1 MNNKFFRCI
10 AAMMAFMMLF
20 ANVALAD
27 GEEPYTFEETSTED
41 AEFKENNIDDKLEM
55 VEIDGKTLYKYVF
68 KVPKSD
74 WYEIQ
79 AANYDLGTGAR
90 AEYFGNGQPIYTGF
104 FNIYI
109 NDGTTTPIEK
119 SYEGGIGD
127 NIFGTT
133 DNILLM
139 ELSADTEYC
148 FYFTEDQ
155 KADYWLDLK
164 YRTASRTEDSAYYFK
179 HEMVREDE
187 DTIHEKY
194 EEILD
199 EADDDSGFETISKI
213 LAGFFILIGKAANLC
228 FRVALGQTLTIDQ
241 IVFNSYEEIRL
252 DFFTKTA
259 DGNPVVNGS
268 GLITSL
274 RAPINKCYRVFS
286 GIAVV
291 GYMIMLVYIGIVI
304 MLNSTSPDKK
314 AQGKKAFMS
323 WVTGLMILFMYPY
336 LMRYVILLD
345 DAIVTDIG
353 KSNTFERDS
362 TTIEVAGDTD
372 GMTSDPDE
380 TINYEYNSNAD
391 YMSMIGYLAQS
402 TKSLG
407 VATAYLILTWQL
419 IMMLVYYYKRAF
431 VIAFL
436 IMIFPFVAL
445 TYVIDKLNDGKSQAL
460 AGWTKEFVADVMV
473 QVFHAVVYVFVVTT
487 IYETCQGTNIDTIL
501 VMIAATFMFEGEN
514 VVKQI
519 FGVGK
524 TVSMGTVAQS
534 APKIAMVAKLATK
547 TVAKTAVAGGK
558 VAKGLWH
565 AGKMP
570 VGYHKNRKSGQSKGA
585 ALKNTL
591 MDNSDTFRRFKTD
604 MDMIKGV
611 FGGGYSENPSKNM
624 RIASLLPA
632 KGNITQNIHDT
643 AEAIDT
649 INNGAD
655 TKSYADAMYNLQELL
670 KMRRSNAMSDT
681 EKKQFDAMMRH
692 SKISVEQLDNINAGM
707 INACMRSSAG
717 VDKKRITQHLKLDVD
732 YSFSNLSG
740 EEKDQMVDKVF
751 AATMYNLRSG
761 YVDKDALQARI
772 QKGWDDK
779 RENLYEF
786 GRNAKFRGTNRVD
799 PQKLVLEMQK
809 KARSLQSQLAA
820 QINDYDSLSAQEK
833 KALDEVGNSI
843 SYITLSEGN
852 QPEKLQERLDVL
864 KQDFGANQQVVE
876 DFIRSQKIDIRDVQT
891 KIDYMKRTTSEA
903 FEARRDG
910 LITQY
915 EKKYGS
921 TPLTD
926 EEKKEMATCA
936 DYIAKLEMIE
946 SGKASMHEAAEA
958 IQGLKSG
965 GDISKKMLMISN
977 LDKELEAL
985 EYMISKAMLEA
996 QQAGISNKKDKDALK
1011 WAKANVERAEST
1023 ATSPTEKSP
1032 VTSFY
1037 DIINAAKIAGG
1048 GKVGSME
1055 DLYTNSDTDA
1065 FVSDKVESSV
1075 EAGKDFARKAFR
1087 ESKKALKS
1095 DEKGFVRRIYDIAN
1109 PDDDA
1114 PTINGYT
1121 QSDIIRNSYFDSA
1134 HKAKESIDLFS
1145 DTLLKPLFAFVGGT
1159 IGMALTND
1167 GMPLGEAITG
1177 MTKGANAA
1185 DTFSNTVGNFVTR
1198 DPKLQEKKKEVMG
1211 SVKERLKAENKQ
1223 AYDISMARKA
1233 EKEAATLN
1241 TDLMLRLVSANLYQ
1255 NSNGD
1260 EHATLSIIADNAE
1273 WMCVGEPNAL
1283 GVWVPYQETYD
1294 YEILQPNIT
1303 PYLFVR
1309 VKDAS
1314 GNVREAKVM
1323 LNR

>member
-1 MNNKFFRCI
+1 MNKKFFKCI

-20 ANVALAD
+20 ASVSLAD
-27 GEEPYTFEETSTED
+27 GEEVLKEPYTFEQTSTRD
-41 AEFKENNIDDKLEM
+41 AEFKKNNIEDELET
-55 VEIDGKTLYKYVF
+55 VEIDGITLYKYVF
-68 KVPKSD
+68 KVPKD
-74 WYEIQ
+74 EWYEIQ
-79 AANYDLGTGAR
+79 ADVDLGTEATP
-90 AEYFGNGQPIYTGF
+90 ADLGNSQLLYTGF

-109 NDGTTTPIEK
+109 NDGSTTPIEK
-119 SYEGGIGD
+119 SYEGG
-127 NIFGTT
+127 TT
-133 DNILLM
+133 DNLFGINDSILLI
-139 ELSADTEYC
+139 ELKADTEYC
-148 FYFTEDQ
+148 FYFTESQ
-155 KADYWLDLK
+155 LDDFYIDLE
-164 YRTASRTEDSAYYFK
+164 YRTASRTESSAYYHK
-179 HEMVREDE
+179 YVA
-187 DTIHEKY
+187 KY
-194 EEILD
+194 EEH
-199 EADDDSGFETISKI
+199 DDDTSVFGKISKI
-213 LAGFFILIGKAANLC
+213 LAEFLVLIGKAANLC
-228 FRVALGQTLTIDQ
+228 FTAALGRTLTIDD
-241 IVFNSYEEIRL
+241 IVFNTYEDIRL
-252 DFFTKTA
+252 DFFTWSSF
-259 DGNPVVNGS
+259 GNEVTTSS

-274 RAPINKCYRVFS
+274 RAPINKCYSVFS

-291 GYMIMLVYIGIVI
+291 GYMIILVYVGIVI
-304 MLNSTSPDKK
+304 MLNATSPDKK
-314 AQGKKAFMS
+314 AQGQKAFMS
-323 WVTGLMILFMYPY
+323 WVTGLLILFMYPY
-336 LMRYVILLD
+336 FMRFVILLE
-345 DAIVTDIG
+345 DALVTDIG
-353 KSNTFERDS
+353 KNAIEKESTSIEAGGDIDS
-362 TTIEVAGDTD
+362 
-372 GMTSDPDE
+372 MTSDPNE
-380 TINYEYNSNAD
+380 TIDYKYSYDSD
-391 YMSMIGYLAQS
+391 YMTTIGYLAQT

-407 VATAYLILTWQL
+407 VAVAYLILTWQL
-419 IMMLVYYYKRAF
+419 IMMLIYYYKRVF

-460 AGWTKEFVADVMV
+460 AGWTKEFLAGVMV

-487 IYETCQGTNIDTIL
+487 IYETCQGENIDTIL

-514 VVKQI
+514 IVKQI

-524 TVSMGTVAQS
+524 TVSMGSVAQS
-534 APKIAMVAKLATK
+534 APKIAAVAKLATK

-558 VAKGLWH
+558 VVKGAWH
-565 AGKMP
+565 AGKIP
-570 VGYHKNRKSGQSKGA
+570 VGYVKNRKSGQSKKP
-585 ALKNTL
+585 ALKNTF

-604 MDMIKGV
+604 MDMVKGA
-611 FGGGYSENPSKNM
+611 FGGGYSENPSKNR
-624 RIASLLPA
+624 RIATILPSE
-632 KGNITQNIHDT
+632 GNITQNIYDA
-643 AEAIDT
+643 AESIDI

-655 TKSYADAMYNLQELL
+655 TKSYADAMYKLQELL

-681 EKKQFDAMMRH
+681 EKKQFDAMMRR
-692 SKISVEQLDNINAGM
+692 SKISITQLDDINDSM
-707 INACMRSSAG
+707 IDACLMSSAG
-717 VDKKRITQHLKLDVD
+717 VGKKRITQHLKLNVD

-779 RENLYEF
+779 REGLYNF
-786 GRNAKFRGTNRVD
+786 GGNAKFRGAKRVD
-799 PQKLVLEMQK
+799 SQKFVLEMQK
-809 KARSLQSQLAA
+809 KAKFLQSQLAA

-833 KALDEVGNSI
+833 QALAEVGNSI
-843 SYITLSEGN
+843 SYITLSEEN
-852 QPEKLQERLDVL
+852 QPKKLQEQLDVL
-864 KQDFGANQQVVE
+864 KQNFGANQKVVE
-876 DFIRSQKIDIRDVQT
+876 DFIRSQKIDIGDVQS
-891 KIDYMKRTTSEA
+891 KIDYMKRTSSEA

-910 LITQY
+910 LMTQY

-946 SGKASMHEAAEA
+946 SEKASMYEAVEA
-958 IQGLKSG
+958 IQGLKNG

-996 QQAGISNKKDKDALK
+996 QQAGISDKKDKDALK
-1011 WAKANVERAEST
+1011 WAKANVERAEN
-1023 ATSPTEKSP
+1023 AVTSPTEKNP

-1065 FVSDKVESSV
+1065 FVSDKVASSV
-1075 EAGKDFARKAFR
+1075 EAGKDFARKAFK

-1095 DEKGFVRRIYDIAN
+1095 DEKGFVRKIYDIAN

-1134 HKAKESIDLFS
+1134 HKAKENISLFS
-1145 DTLLKPLFAFVGGT
+1145 DVLLKPLLAFAEGT
-1159 IGMALTND
+1159 IGMALTDD

-1185 DTFSNTVGNFVTR
+1185 DTFSNAVGNFVTR
-1198 DPKLQEKKKEVMG
+1198 DSKLQEKKKEVMG
-1211 SVKERLKAENKQ
+1211 SVKERLKAESKQ
-1223 AYDISMARKA
+1223 EYEIKMARKA

-1241 TDLMLRLVSANLYQ
+1241 TDLMLRLVSANLYE
-1255 NSNGD
+1255 NSDGD
-1260 EHATLSIIADNAE
+1260 EHATLNIIADNAE
-1273 WMCVGEPNAL
+1273 WMCIGEPNAL
-1283 GVWVPYQETYD
+1283 GVWIPYQETYD
-1294 YEILQPNIT
+1294 YEILQPHKT
-1303 PYLFVR
+1303 SCLFVR
-1309 VKDAS
+1309 VKDAF
-1314 GNVREAKVM
+1314 GNVREAKVI